1 MIGIINSSPLIYLSK
16 IGALP
21 FLPKLFTECYT
32 TLIVKEEVLSDEK
45 APEFSVLKESFS
57 SWLSLKEPTN
67 QPLVDRLK
75 ELNIHTGEASV
86 IALAMELQDNSDEIV
101 MIIDD
106 LATREIARTLDLKVT
121 GTIGVLIKSLN
132 LKFNTVEKCKNFL
145 HLLVENTNFRISSAL
160 FSKILKEIEK
170 IRDKSE
176 FVK

>member
-1 MIGIINSSPLIYLSK
+1 MIGIINSSPLIYLGK

-32 TLIVKEEVLSDEK
+32 TLFVKKEVLSDEK

-67 QPLVDRLK
+67 QQLVDRLK
-75 ELNIHTGEASV
+75 VLNIHTGEASV
-86 IALAMELQDNSDEIV
+86 LALAKELQDKSDETV

-106 LATREIARTLDLKVT
+106 LAAREIARTLDLKVT
-121 GTIGVLIKSLN
+121 GTIGVLLKSLSSK
-132 LKFNTVEKCKNFL
+132 LIAVEKCKNFL
-145 HLLVENTNFRISSAL
+145 HILVENTTFRISSAL

-170 IRDKSE
+170 IHDK
-176 FVK
+176 

>member
-1 MIGIINSSPLIYLSK
+1 MIGIINSSPLIYLGK

-45 APEFSVLKESFS
+45 APEFSVLKEFFS

-67 QPLVDRLK
+67 QKLVDRLK
-75 ELNIHTGEASV
+75 RLNIHTGEASV
-86 IALAMELQDNSDEIV
+86 IALAKELQDNSDEIV

-106 LATREIARTLDLKVT
+106 LAAREIARTLDLQVT

-132 LKFNTVEKCKNFL
+132 LKFITKEKCKNFL
-145 HLLVENTNFRISSAL
+145 YTLVENTTFRISSAL

-170 IRDKSE
+170 IQDR
-176 FVK
+176 F

>member
-1 MIGIINSSPLIYLSK
+1 MIGIINSSPLIYLGK

-67 QPLVDRLK
+67 QQLVDRLK

-86 IALAMELQDNSDEIV
+86 IALAKELQDNCDESV

-106 LATREIARTLDLKVT
+106 LAAREIARTLDLKVT

-132 LKFNTVEKCKNFL
+132 LKFITKEKCKNFL
-145 HLLVENTNFRISSAL
+145 YTLVENTTFRISSAL

-170 IRDKSE
+170 IQDR
-176 FVK
+176 F